1 MAFKSVLVDG
11 VFYVKDSV
19 LLVKRDDNPEPTV
32 VADELEKLLDK
43 KIQIT
48 VHHWP
53 PNPVVEGRWGG
64 GCCMWEQKG
73 ECPAG
78 HHKNPAYLLNFS
90 AAGVLRHTDTKWWL
104 EIDENTIEAIPL
116 ELMEGHIGRIVAV
129 TLIDAKTFAEDL
141 DFNLDGIDLDVEADA
156 TTQAAQME
164 KIESQ
169 TTQLRDMMGEFMDLL
184 KEINKK
190 GD

>member
-1 MAFKSVLVDG
+1 MAFKSVLIDG

-19 LLVKRDDNPEPTV
+19 LLVKRDDSAEPIV
-32 VADELEKLLDK
+32 VDVELEKLLDQ

-53 PNPVVEGRWGG
+53 PDPVLQDHWGG

-90 AAGVLRHTDTKWWL
+90 TSGVLRHTDSEWL
-104 EIDENTIEAIPL
+104 VEVNSDTFETIPL
-116 ELMEGHIGRIVAV
+116 DMMEGHIGRIVAI
-129 TLIDAKTFAEDL
+129 TLIDAETFANDV
-141 DFNLDGIDLDVEADA
+141 DFNIDGIDLDVTADPKI
-156 TTQAAQME
+156 QAAQIDR
-164 KIESQ
+164 IESQ
-169 TTQLRDMMGEFMDLL
+169 TQQLRGLMGEFKDLL
-184 KEINKK
+184 NEINKK
-190 GD
+190 GE

>member
-11 VFYVKDSV
+11 VFYKKDSV

-32 VADELEKLLDK
+32 VDDELEKLIGQ

-53 PNPVVEGRWGG
+53 PTPVVSDRWGG

-90 AAGVLRHTDTKWWL
+90 ASGVLRHTDSKWWM
-104 EIDENTIEAIPL
+104 EVEKDTIETIPL
-116 ELMEGHIGRIVAV
+116 DMMEGHIGRIVAV
-129 TLIDAKTFAEDL
+129 TLIDASTFADDL
-141 DFNLDGIDLDVEADA
+141 DFKIEDIDLDATADPA
-156 TTQAAQME
+156 TQADQMNRIE
-164 KIESQ
+164 KQ
-169 TTQLRDMMGEFMDLL
+169 TQQLQGMMGDFMDLL

-190 GD
+190 GE